1 MISPKHKLK
10 HHFWLSPRSH
20 NHSYERDKKN
30 VKVEILFG
38 TIQGI
43 KTKVAAKINMEKVTK
58 NHKRKK
64 GLKKKG
70 HKEMISTSFFHVEST
85 MYSFMHQI
93 SLSLNALPPG

>member
-1 MISPKHKLK
+1 
-10 HHFWLSPRSH
+10 
-20 NHSYERDKKN
+20 

-64 GLKKKG
+64 GLKIRDTKR
-70 HKEMISTSFFHVEST
+70 
-85 MYSFMHQI
+85 
-93 SLSLNALPPG
+93 